1 VQGDD
6 LIQEGS
12 TSVESTTPA
21 VEPSITP
28 ATESQSSETA
38 VSESGEQSKESLLD
52 AVQKVVASTEEPTVE
67 GEKAKEAALKELK
80 PEEGE
85 KEEDDESNTET
96 ESSATEEVPESVP
109 APIKKKLR
117 KLQKEALKYKHEVEN
132 LKPSAEIGQ
141 QLQNY
146 ASSNNLSS
154 EDVVFALDLAAMV
167 SRNDYES
174 FYKVISPLIRHAQE
188 VTGVVL
194 PQDLQGMVEQQQ
206 MTPQAAAEFARTRF
220 ERAQYE
226 NQARQMQQ
234 VQETQ
239 QVSQVKDNVQR
250 SVSAFEQRLAAQDP
264 DYKAKADAVRRAA
277 QAMLFERG
285 GRISNQHEALQIV
298 QAAYNEVNAQYRRI
312 KQPVRATAPTPGAS
326 NPQTPPARSAP
337 KNLMEAVLSGLAK
350 SRAG

>member
-1 VQGDD
+1 MQGDD
-6 LIQEGS
+6 LIQES
-12 TSVESTTPA
+12 AAPVESSTPA

-28 ATESQSSETA
+28 TTGSQSSETQ
-38 VSESGEQSKESLLD
+38 VSESGEDSKESLLD
-52 AVQKVVASTEEPTVE
+52 AVQKVVATTEEPTVE
-67 GEKAKEAALKELK
+67 GERAKEEASKLIK

-85 KEEDDESNTET
+85 KEDDESNIET
-96 ESSATEEVPESVP
+96 ESSASEEVPESVP
-109 APIKKKLR
+109 APVKKKLR
-117 KLQKEALKYKHEVEN
+117 KLQKEALKYKHEIEN

-167 SRNDYES
+167 ARNDYEG
-174 FYKVISPLIRHAQE
+174 FYKVISPLVRHAQE

-194 PQDLQGMVEQQQ
+194 PQDLEQMVEQQQ
-206 MTPQAAAEFARTRF
+206 MTPQAAYEFAKTRF

-226 NQARQMQQ
+226 HQTRQMQQ
-234 VQETQ
+234 VQQTQ
-239 QVSQVKDNVQR
+239 QIGRVKDDVQR

-285 GRISNQHEALQIV
+285 GRIANQQEALQIV
-298 QAAYNEVNAQYRRI
+298 QAAYNEVNAQYRRLQ
-312 KQPVRATAPTPGAS
+312 QPARATAPTPGAS
-326 NPQTPPARSAP
+326 NPQTPTARSAP
-337 KNLMEAVLSGLAK
+337 KNLMEAALQGLAK
-350 SRAG
+350 TRAG

>member
-1 VQGDD
+1 MQGDD
-6 LIQEGS
+6 TFQES
-12 TSVESTTPA
+12 SAPVESTTPA
-21 VEPSITP
+21 VEPSIAP

-38 VSESGEQSKESLLD
+38 VSESGEQTKESLLD
-52 AVQKVVASTEEPTVE
+52 AVQKVVATTEEPTVE
-67 GEKAKEAALKELK
+67 GDKAKEDAPKELK

-96 ESSATEEVPESVP
+96 ESSANEEVPESVP

-154 EDVVFALDLAAMV
+154 EDVVFALDLASMV
-167 SRNDYES
+167 ARNDYEG

-206 MTPQAAAEFARTRF
+206 MTPQAAQEFARTRF

-239 QVSQVKDNVQR
+239 QVGRVKDDVQR

-285 GRISNQHEALQIV
+285 GRINNQHEALQIV

-312 KQPVRATAPTPGAS
+312 KQPVRATAPTPGSS

>member
-1 VQGDD
+1 MQGDD
-6 LIQEGS
+6 TFQES
-12 TSVESTTPA
+12 AAPVESSTPA

-28 ATESQSSETA
+28 ATESQSSETQ
-38 VSESGEQSKESLLD
+38 VSESGDNSKESLLD
-52 AVQKVVASTEEPTVE
+52 AVQKVVATTEEPTVE
-67 GEKAKEAALKELK
+67 GERAKEEAPKEVK

-85 KEEDDESNTET
+85 KEDDESNTET
-96 ESSATEEVPESVP
+96 ESSASEEVPESVP
-109 APIKKKLR
+109 APVKKKIR
-117 KLQKEALKYKHEVEN
+117 KLQKEALKYKHEIEN

-146 ASSNNLSS
+146 AQSNNLSS
-154 EDVVFALDLAAMV
+154 EDVVFSLDLAAMV
-167 SRNDYES
+167 ARGDYEG

-194 PQDLQGMVEQQQ
+194 PQDLQGMVDQQQ

-220 ERAQYE
+220 ERAQFE
-226 NQARQMQQ
+226 HQTRQMQQ
-234 VQETQ
+234 VQQTQ
-239 QVSQVKDNVQR
+239 QVSRVKDDVQR
-250 SVSAFEQRLAAQDP
+250 AVSAFEQRLSANDP

-285 GRISNQHEALQIV
+285 GRINNVNEALQIT
-298 QAAYNEVNAQYRRI
+298 QAAYNEVNAQFRRL

-326 NPQTPPARSAP
+326 NPQTPTARQAP
-337 KNLMEAVLSGLAK
+337 KNLMEAALQGLAK

>member
-1 VQGDD
+1 MQGDD
-6 LIQEGS
+6 TFQES
-12 TSVESTTPA
+12 AAPVESSTPA

-28 ATESQSSETA
+28 ATESQSSETQ
-38 VSESGEQSKESLLD
+38 VSESGDNSKESLLD
-52 AVQKVVASTEEPTVE
+52 AVQKVVATTEEPTVE
-67 GEKAKEAALKELK
+67 GERAKEEAPKEVK

-85 KEEDDESNTET
+85 KEDDESNTET
-96 ESSATEEVPESVP
+96 ESSASEEVPESVP
-109 APIKKKLR
+109 APVKKKIR
-117 KLQKEALKYKHEVEN
+117 KLQKEALKYKHEIEN

-167 SRNDYES
+167 ARNDYEG

-194 PQDLQGMVEQQQ
+194 PQDLEQMVEQQQ
-206 MTPQAAAEFARTRF
+206 MTPQAAQEFARTRF

-226 NQARQMQQ
+226 NQTRQLQQ
-234 VQETQ
+234 VQQTQ
-239 QVSQVKDNVQR
+239 QVSRVKDDVQR

-285 GRISNQHEALQIV
+285 GRINNQQEALQIV
-298 QAAYNEVNAQYRRI
+298 QAAYNEVNAKFRRI
-312 KQPVRATAPTPGAS
+312 QQPVRATAPTPGSS

-337 KNLMEAVLSGLAK
+337 KNLMEAVLSGLEK
-350 SRAG
+350 SKRAG

>member
-1 VQGDD
+1 MQGDD
-6 LIQEGS
+6 LIQES
-12 TSVESTTPA
+12 SAPVESSTPA
-21 VEPSITP
+21 VEPSVTP
-28 ATESQSSETA
+28 ATETQSSETS

-52 AVQKVVASTEEPTVE
+52 AVLKVANVTEEPTVE
-67 GEKAKEAALKELK
+67 GEKASDETSNQVK

-85 KEEDDESNTET
+85 KEEDDESSPET
-96 ESSATEEVPESVP
+96 EASAEEVPDSVP
-109 APIKKKLR
+109 APVKKKIR
-117 KLQKEALKYKHEVEN
+117 KLQKEALKYKHEIEN

-167 SRNDYES
+167 ARNDYDG

-206 MTPQAAAEFARTRF
+206 MTPQMAQEFARTRF

-234 VQETQ
+234 VQQTQ
-239 QVSQVKDNVQR
+239 QVSQVKDTVQR

-277 QAMLFERG
+277 QAMLYERG
-285 GRISNQHEALQIV
+285 GRINNQQEALQIV
-298 QAAYNEVNAQYRRI
+298 QAAYNEVNQQYRRI
-312 KQPVRATAPTPGAS
+312 NKPSRATAPTPGAS
-326 NPQTPPARSAP
+326 NPQTPPARTAP
-337 KNLMEAVLSGLAK
+337 KSLMEAAMQGLSKAN
-350 SRAG
+350 RAG